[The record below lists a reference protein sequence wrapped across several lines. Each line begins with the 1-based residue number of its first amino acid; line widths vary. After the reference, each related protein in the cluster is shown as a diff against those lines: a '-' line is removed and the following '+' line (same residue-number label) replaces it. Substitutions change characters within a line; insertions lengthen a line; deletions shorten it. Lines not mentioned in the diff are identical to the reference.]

1 LSHEHR
7 WLDEPHIGDLAV
19 AASFELSH
27 RVQSPMSRRL
37 FALCSAL
44 PPTPF

>member
-1 LSHEHR
+1 LSHEHCQ
-7 WLDEPHIGDLAV
+7 LDELHIGDLAV
-19 AASFELSH
+19 AAGSELSH

-37 FALCSAL
+37 FALYSAL